1 MRRIAFFGG
10 SFDPV
15 HNAHLRIAQKLPEL
29 FVLDEFNF
37 VPAFHAPHKPDLE
50 PLSAYHRFAM
60 LTAATEDEPLVKV
73 STIEL
78 DAPEK
83 PYTVETAEKLLNEYG
98 GDVKIFFVIG
108 ADSWMDITAWRDWEK
123 LLTMANFIVV
133 ERPGTEIGFSHVTPE
148 VLERAVDLRGKRELE
163 IIVQATEGQATEGQ
177 ATEGQA
183 TEGQATEGQ
192 ATEGQATEG
201 QATEGQASEAA
212 ETANDKIY
220 FTDAVRL
227 DISATEI
234 RRKITENAADWQA
247 DLPAEVAKY
256 IDKYQIYK

>member
-83 PYTVETAEKLLNEYG
+83 PYTVETAEKLLHEYG
-98 GDVKIFFVIG
+98 GAAKIFFVIG
-108 ADSWMDITAWRDWEK
+108 ADSWMDITTWRDWEK
-123 LLTMANFIVV
+123 LLGMANFIVV
-133 ERPGTEIGFSHVTPE
+133 ERPGVEIGFSHVTTGIM
-148 VLERAVDLRGKRELE
+148 ERAVDLRGKRELE
-163 IIVQATEGQATEGQ
+163 IIVQATEAV
-177 ATEGQA
+177 
-183 TEGQATEGQ
+183 
-192 ATEGQATEG
+192 
-201 QATEGQASEAA
+201 EA
-212 ETANDKIY
+212 EDNKIY

-234 RRKITENAADWQA
+234 RRKIKENAADWQA
-247 DLPAEVAKY
+247 DLPVEVAKY
-256 IDKYQIYK
+256 IEKYQIYK